1 MENTTTPIDT
11 LPNTSSKEEDL
22 VNKILSELE
31 ETEETREE
39 PDIPDIPDVSSPV
52 VEAPMPSNNI
62 PSPSTIPS
70 NIQRMPE
77 DTTPPTTMY
86 YDEKPKDSIIKKAIS
101 FVNSDTF
108 MYHVKLTIIVVIL
121 YMSIIMFSD
130 KIAMVMSKI
139 PLSIDDE
146 GNLTHVGK
154 LFQAIVFGISVSISN
169 KILIG

>member
-31 ETEETREE
+31 ETEETRE
-39 PDIPDIPDVSSPV
+39 DPDIPDVSSPV
-52 VEAPMPSNNI
+52 VEAPMPSNHI
-62 PSPSTIPS
+62 PSPSTIPP
-70 NIQRMPE
+70 NIQHE

-86 YDEKPKDSIIKKAIS
+86 YDEKPKDSMIQKAIS
-101 FVNSDTF
+101 FVNSYAF

-130 KIAMVMSKI
+130 KIMTVMSKI
-139 PLSIDDE
+139 PLSLNEE
-146 GNLTHVGK
+146 GNLTHMGK
-154 LFQAIVFGISVSISN
+154 LFQAIVFGVAVSVSN